1 MSNAMSDGS
10 IGIQQILPRTGTA
23 WENQNPVPPSQDNAA
38 ADSHAA
44 PAPPPDRGPT
54 PDGVGQVVDKLV

>member
-1 MSNAMSDGS
+1 MSIAMSDGS

-23 WENQNPVPPSQDNAA
+23 WENQNPVPPPQDNSSTETA
-38 ADSHAA
+38 S
-44 PAPPPDRGPT
+44 PPPPDRGPT